1 MGARLLVA
9 PLPANKL
16 FNRLEMMTVM
26 VGIIVMTDMT
36 AMTPMTAMTAM
47 TVMKARL
54 SIGDDDGTVIT

>member
-26 VGIIVMTDMT
+26 TGMTG
-36 AMTPMTAMTAM
+36 MTAMTAM
-47 TVMKARL
+47 KAMKARI
-54 SIGDDDGTVIT
+54 SSDDDDGIVIT

>member
-26 VGIIVMTDMT
+26 TG
-36 AMTPMTAMTAM
+36 MTAMTAM
-47 TVMKARL
+47 KARI
-54 SIGDDDGTVIT
+54 SSDDDDGIVIT

>member
-26 VGIIVMTDMT
+26 TVMTGMK
-36 AMTPMTAMTAM
+36 A
-47 TVMKARL
+47 MKARL
-54 SIGDDDGTVIT
+54 SIGDDDGIVIT

>member
-26 VGIIVMTDMT
+26 T
-36 AMTPMTAMTAM
+36 AMTAMTAM
-47 TVMKARL
+47 KAMKARI
-54 SIGDDDGTVIT
+54 SSDDDDGIVIT

>member
-26 VGIIVMTDMT
+26 TGMTGMT
-36 AMTPMTAMTAM
+36 AMKA
-47 TVMKARL
+47 MKARI
-54 SIGDDDGTVIT
+54 SSDDDDGIVIT

>member
-16 FNRLEMMTVM
+16 FNRLEMMTE
-26 VGIIVMTDMT
+26 MT
-36 AMTPMTAMTAM
+36 AITAMKAMTVM

-54 SIGDDDGTVIT
+54 SSDDDDGIVIT

>member
-26 VGIIVMTDMT
+26 TAMT
-36 AMTPMTAMTAM
+36 AMTAPTAM
-47 TVMKARL
+47 TVMKAMKARI
-54 SIGDDDGTVIT
+54 SIDDDDGIVIT

>member
-26 VGIIVMTDMT
+26 TGMT
-36 AMTPMTAMTAM
+36 AMKA
-47 TVMKARL
+47 MKARI
-54 SIGDDDGTVIT
+54 SSDDDDGIVIT

>member
-26 VGIIVMTDMT
+26 TGMTG
-36 AMTPMTAMTAM
+36 
-47 TVMKARL
+47 MKARI
-54 SIGDDDGTVIT
+54 SIDDDDGIVIT

>member
-26 VGIIVMTDMT
+26 TGMT
-36 AMTPMTAMTAM
+36 AMKA
-47 TVMKARL
+47 MKARK
-54 SIGDDDGTVIT
+54 SSDDDDGIVIT

>member
-26 VGIIVMTDMT
+26 TVMTGMT
-36 AMTPMTAMTAM
+36 G
-47 TVMKARL
+47 MKARI
-54 SIGDDDGTVIT
+54 SIDDDDGIVIT

>member
-26 VGIIVMTDMT
+26 TGMTGMT
-36 AMTPMTAMTAM
+36 AMKA
-47 TVMKARL
+47 MKARL
-54 SIGDDDGTVIT
+54 SSDDDDGIVIT

>member
-26 VGIIVMTDMT
+26 TGMT
-36 AMTPMTAMTAM
+36 AMTVMTAMTAM
-47 TVMKARL
+47 LAMTAMKAMKARI
-54 SIGDDDGTVIT
+54 SSDDDDGIVIT

>member
-26 VGIIVMTDMT
+26 TGMTGMT
-36 AMTPMTAMTAM
+36 AMKA
-47 TVMKARL
+47 MKARI
-54 SIGDDDGTVIT
+54 SIDDDDGIVIT

>member
-26 VGIIVMTDMT
+26 TVITGMTG
-36 AMTPMTAMTAM
+36 
-47 TVMKARL
+47 MKARI
-54 SIGDDDGTVIT
+54 SIDDDDGIVIT

>member
-26 VGIIVMTDMT
+26 T
-36 AMTPMTAMTAM
+36 AMTPMTAM
-47 TVMKARL
+47 KARK
-54 SIGDDDGTVIT
+54 SSDDNDGIVIT

>member
-26 VGIIVMTDMT
+26 T
-36 AMTPMTAMTAM
+36 AMTPMTAMKA
-47 TVMKARL
+47 MKARI
-54 SIGDDDGTVIT
+54 SSDDDDGIVIT